1 MPIDAKLAVDLN
13 ASGPNSRAQN
23 LLASVIDSTGTDVV
37 SRSFDVPY
45 FGDGTTYKSVNL
57 ETGLNLSVGAGN
69 PGIVLIVLERE
80 GDSNVIGV
88 GDDTGIDVAFSNK
101 VPGSGTQDEWLKTG
115 IKVSDILAVSCSELP
130 QIVAFRVTDS
140 GKSRRVTM
148 FVTGTAAI

>member
-37 SRSFDVPY
+37 SRSFDVP
-45 FGDGTTYKSVNL
+45 FTNGTTYKSVDL
-57 ETGLNLSVGAGN
+57 EADLKLSVGAGN

-101 VPGSGTQDEWLKTG
+101 SPGSGAQAEWLKTG